1 VIPTFVCHIG
11 KHVVYLSNRPLSC
24 PQLTRHAW
32 ILFNAGSS
40 SQAFIALV
48 RGVLSSLDTRHLVLR
63 MLSLLRIATAPVTF
77 KLSPPSHQISPY
89 SPLGKRTTFTAVLA
103 DASNSPTGDH
113 TPPVAIYHLKGVN
126 PLATDTQ
133 RFSFL
138 TQSLPVCDIG
148 SDAGTYSITNP
159 DTTPDSTTSH
169 SNFAPTT
176 SPSSSFPVYGPFDLL
191 YCVQSGG
198 FGAAWA
204 AEDRSTGRLL
214 CLKVFQ
220 FLQDPDVTRSVQS
233 ELRMFRRMVKSKGGE
248 RGKQFIIELNRSIQH
263 DTDVF
268 FAMVS
273 HRRLRPVHLAQ
284 CQLQEL
290 MTTDLGS
297 YLSIEP
303 ERCKLHARQWTAQIV
318 CLLVTRLRF
327 PF

>member
-1 VIPTFVCHIG
+1 MISTFVCHIG
-11 KHVVYLSNRPLSC
+11 EHVVYTSNQPLSC

-40 SQAFIALV
+40 SQSFIALV
-48 RGVLSSLDTRHLVLR
+48 RGVPSSLDTRHLVLR
-63 MLSLLRIATAPVTF
+63 MLSLLRIATAPVTL
-77 KLSPPSHQISPY
+77 KLSPPSHQLSPY
-89 SPLGKRTTFTAVLA
+89 SPLGKRTAFTAALSDV
-103 DASNSPTGDH
+103 SNSPAGDH
-113 TPPVAIYHLKGVN
+113 TPPVAIYHLKGLN
-126 PLATDTQ
+126 PLTTDTQ
-133 RFSFL
+133 RLPFL
-138 TQSLPVCDIG
+138 TRPLPVSDIG
-148 SDAGTYSITNP
+148 SDAGKNSIAI
-159 DTTPDSTTSH
+159 DTTSNCSTSH
-169 SNFAPTT
+169 SSFAPTT
-176 SPSSSFPVYGPFDLL
+176 SPSSSFPVHGPFDLL

-204 AEDRSTGRLL
+204 AKDRSTGRVL

-220 FLQDPDVTRSVQS
+220 SLQDPDVTRSVQS

-273 HRRLRPVHLAQ
+273 HRCLPPVHPAQ
-284 CQLQEL
+284 RQLQEL

-303 ERCKLHARQWTAQIV
+303 ERCKWHARQWMAQIV
-318 CLLVTRLRF
+318 CLLVTRLRY